1 VLGLGSASESVGK
14 VVQINVSQ
22 PFSVEA
28 VQQILGQNQ
37 GTIRADQFANPD
49 SLRPAEKTVS
59 LRIAGVNKK
68 PATSIAVGQLPIVLS
83 AEDAR
88 DLYDFTTKGTPDYE
102 KYVFVYARV
111 KDGQDPEKLA
121 DAKSQIEKKG
131 YYVQSIKDVQ
141 KTITQFVNI
150 LQTMVGV
157 FAIITLI
164 ASIFGIINTQYIS
177 VLERTKEIGL
187 MKALGMRSRD
197 VRRLF
202 ILEASW
208 IGFLGGLIGATAALI
223 LGTLL
228 NPWITKKLDLGN
240 DSLIIF
246 KPDQIMILLLS
257 LVVVGALAG
266 YFPTHKT
273 AKMNPIDALR
283 SE

>member
-1 VLGLGSASESVGK
+1 
-14 VVQINVSQ
+14 
-22 PFSVEA
+22 
-28 VQQILGQNQ
+28 
-37 GTIRADQFANPD
+37 
-49 SLRPAEKTVS
+49 

-208 IGFLGGLIGATAALI
+208 IGFLGGLIGATAALSV
-223 LGTLL
+223 GTLL

-246 KPDQIMILLLS
+246 KPDQIVILLLS

-266 YFPTHKT
+266 YFPARKA